1 MSKSGFCCS
10 ALLGLVLFV
19 GLNAKPPTCHTLRQL
34 KDESAKMFPQLRE
47 SPTFASTGRGEK
59 TASDDDVE
67 MTMVVWSF
75 ELGSAHSLRE
85 AVGVLAVLMFEQ
97 VKDFKREFIIKIKL
111 KRILHERQNF
121 DAAA

>member
-67 MTMVVWSF
+67 MTMVVSF
-75 ELGSAHSLRE
+75 ELGSQFTRGSGSACGADVRAS
-85 AVGVLAVLMFEQ
+85 
-97 VKDFKREFIIKIKL
+97 
-111 KRILHERQNF
+111 ERFQ
-121 DAAA
+121 A